1 MPTSRTT
8 CLVAP
13 DKFKGSLDATGVAQ
27 ALRAGLQ
34 DVRPEL
40 DVGCR
45 PMADGGDG
53 TLAVL
58 TAAGFERI
66 PVTVDGPTGC
76 TVQTSYAARDTTA
89 VVELA
94 NTCGLSRLPDNVP
107 APLDASSY
115 GLGQVVAAAVR
126 NGCRELVIGLGG
138 SASTDGGAG
147 LLQALG
153 ARLLDGDQREVRR
166 GGRWLAD
173 VSSVD
178 LDPARELLQGV
189 SVTVAADVDNPLLGA
204 RGAAATYGPQKG
216 ADPAQVHHL
225 EHALTRWATVVEQST
240 GTRLASSPSAGA
252 AGGVG
257 FAALALGASVRS
269 GIELLLELTD
279 FAPALATARLVITG
293 EGQLDRQS
301 LAGKAP
307 VGVAPRHA
315 PRVCRSSRWP
325 VSRRST
331 PPNSPPPASP
341 VSTCSPASNRTSTD
355 ASRTPPSCSPRS
367 DDGSLGTISPGDVG
381 GRCCSCERRG

>member
-307 VGVAPRHA
+307 VGVAA
-315 PRVCRSSRWP
+315 AARSAGVP
-325 VSRRST
+325 VVAVAGQSTLDAAELAAAGFAGVYLLTSVEPDVHRCQSNAAELLTEIGRRIARDHLT
-331 PPNSPPPASP
+331 
-341 VSTCSPASNRTSTD
+341 
-355 ASRTPPSCSPRS
+355 
-367 DDGSLGTISPGDVG
+367 G
-381 GRCCSCERRG
+381 